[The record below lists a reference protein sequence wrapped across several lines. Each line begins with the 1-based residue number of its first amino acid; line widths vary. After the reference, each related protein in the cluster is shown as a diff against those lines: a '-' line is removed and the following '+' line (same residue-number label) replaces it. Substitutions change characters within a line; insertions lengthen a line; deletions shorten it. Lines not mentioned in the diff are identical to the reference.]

1 MNLLQRNVLLL
12 FLAISMLSACSKSI
26 APAAP
31 QAPKSLGFEFDATQ
45 RPGGTAFYSLNGATG
60 QLSYML
66 DFGERAGQW
75 SNYGNQ
81 IRETAGN
88 PLLLAVEET
97 AANAAFY
104 AMDGGTGQVY
114 YMLDSGAK
122 AGQWVKFG
130 GMIRQNALN
139 LLQFEASFRNN
150 ATTFYAYDTFT
161 HQTYY
166 MNDVGER
173 AGKWNKFGT
182 PVASK

>member
-12 FLAISMLSACSKSI
+12 FLAISMLSSCSKSM
-26 APAAP
+26 APATPTAS
-31 QAPKSLGFEFDATQ
+31 KSLGFQFDATQ

-66 DFGERAGQW
+66 DFGDTAGKW
-75 SNYGNQ
+75 SNYGN
-81 IRETAGN
+81 IVREAGGN

-97 AANAAFY
+97 DQSAAFY
-104 AMDGGTGQVY
+104 TMDSGTGQVY
-114 YMLDSGAK
+114 YMLDSGEK
-122 AGQWVKFG
+122 AGQWIKFG

-139 LLQFEASFRNN
+139 MLQFEANFRNN

-166 MNDVGER
+166 MNDSGDN
-173 AGKWNKFGT
+173 AGKWAKFGT
-182 PVASK
+182 PVSK

>member
-12 FLAISMLSACSKSI
+12 FLAISMLSSCSKSMTS
-26 APAAP
+26 ATP
-31 QAPKSLGFEFDATQ
+31 QAAKSLGFQFDATQ
-45 RPGGTAFYSLNGATG
+45 RPGGTAFYSLNGTTG

-66 DFGERAGQW
+66 DFGEQAGKW
-75 SNYGNQ
+75 SNYGNS
-81 IRETAGN
+81 IREVGGN

-97 AANAAFY
+97 AQNAAFY
-104 AMDGGTGQVY
+104 SMDSGTGQVY
-114 YMLDSGAK
+114 YMLDTGDK

-139 LLQFEASFRNN
+139 MLQFEANFRNN

-161 HQTYY
+161 HQTYF
-166 MNDVGER
+166 MNDTGDN

-182 PVASK
+182 PVSSE

>member
-12 FLAISMLSACSKSI
+12 FLAISMLSSCSKSI
-26 APAAP
+26 APSTP
-31 QAPKSLGFEFDATQ
+31 QAPKSLGFQFDATQ
-45 RPGGTAFYSLNGATG
+45 RPGGTAFYSLNGTTG

-66 DFGERAGQW
+66 DFGKDAGKW
-75 SNYGNQ
+75 TNYGNL
-81 IRETAGN
+81 IRESGGN

-97 AANAAFY
+97 DQSAAFY

-114 YMLDSGAK
+114 YMQDTGDN
-122 AGQWVKFG
+122 AGKWTKFG
-130 GMIRQNALN
+130 GRIRQNALN
-139 LLQFEASFRNN
+139 MLQFEANFRNN

-166 MNDVGER
+166 MNDTGDN
-173 AGKWNKFGT
+173 AGKWNKFGS